1 MGKFGH
7 AVDVIVELEVVRGV
21 LGRIGT
27 VGLLVV
33 GFDEVLLVVVVVLS
47 VVLTVVLLVV
57 LIVRIAFAFSNSL
70 LIAFSLTDD
79 VTAGTLFNFSQR
91 RRVKLFAL

>member
-21 LGRIGT
+21 LGRIET
-27 VGLLVV
+27 VGRLVV
-33 GFDEVLLVVVVVLS
+33 GFDEVLLVVVVVRR
-47 VVLTVVLLVV
+47 VVVVFLVV
-57 LIVRIAFAFSNSL
+57 LIVSIAFASSNSL
-70 LIAFSLTDD
+70 FIDFSLTDD
-79 VTAGTLFNFSQR
+79 VTAGTLCNFSQR